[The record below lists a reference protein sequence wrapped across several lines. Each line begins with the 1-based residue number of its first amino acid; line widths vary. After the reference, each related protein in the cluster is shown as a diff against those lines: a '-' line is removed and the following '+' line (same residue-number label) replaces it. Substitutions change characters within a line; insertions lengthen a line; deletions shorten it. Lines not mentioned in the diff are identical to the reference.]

1 MESLGP
7 LRGHG
12 PAEPLRGLER
22 DLYSEFSLVCV
33 CLCVCVCERRSETQ
47 ALKTEL
53 VGDIL
58 AAGHSAGKGVGGW
71 TVCIKVRMGP
81 SVELRRLDLTKWWGS
96 AGSWD

>member
-1 MESLGP
+1 M
-7 LRGHG
+7 
-12 PAEPLRGLER
+12 
-22 DLYSEFSLVCV
+22 
-33 CLCVCVCERRSETQ
+33 CVCVCERRSETQ